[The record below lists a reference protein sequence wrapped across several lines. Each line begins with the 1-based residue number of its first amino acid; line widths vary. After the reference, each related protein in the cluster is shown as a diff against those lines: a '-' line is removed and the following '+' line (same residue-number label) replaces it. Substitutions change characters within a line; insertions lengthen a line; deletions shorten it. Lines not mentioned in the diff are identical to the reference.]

1 MNRKEA
7 AQIISIMQANYPDSF
22 KGKSD
27 DMLVATINLWAKMF
41 EADSANEV
49 TAAVMAHMAADTNR
63 FMPPV
68 GVIKDR
74 LLKLRQP
81 DEMTEQE
88 AWALVAEATKNGIW
102 GAQEEFDKLPPV
114 IQRIVGSPNQLRDWA
129 MMDSDTV
136 QSVVA
141 SNFQRSY
148 KVRAASEREL
158 LAIPSDVR
166 RVMTQIAA
174 GLRTPEL
181 PGKITE
187 GEFEQRRARELEK
200 LAAGMSMPAL
210 ESGE

>member
-27 DMLVATINLWAKMF
+27 EMLMATINLWAKMF

-68 GVIKDR
+68 GVIKER
-74 LLKLRQP
+74 LYKLRQP
-81 DEMTEQE
+81 EEMTEQE
-88 AWALVAEATKNGIW
+88 AWGLVAKALRNGIY

-114 IQRIVGSPNQLRDWA
+114 VQRIVGSPNQLREWA
-129 MMDSDTV
+129 VMDADAV

-148 KVRAASEREL
+148 RVRAQTERET
-158 LAIPSDVR
+158 LALPVSVR
-166 RVMTQIAA
+166 ETMSLIAS
-174 GLRTPEL
+174 
-181 PGKITE
+181 
-187 GEFEQRRARELEK
+187 
-200 LAAGMSMPAL
+200 GMKMPAL
-210 ESGE
+210 ESGERR

>member
-22 KGKSD
+22 KGKTD
-27 DMLVATINLWAKMF
+27 EMMMATITLWAKMF
-41 EADSANEV
+41 DADDANDV

-74 LLKLRQP
+74 LHKLRQP

-88 AWALVAEATKNGIW
+88 AWTLVAKALRNGIY
-102 GAQEEFDKLPPV
+102 GAQAEFDKLPPAV
-114 IQRIVGSPNQLRDWA
+114 QRIVGSPNQLREWA
-129 MMDSDTV
+129 VMDADAV

-148 KVRAASEREL
+148 RVRAKSEREYH
-158 LAIPSDVR
+158 A
-166 RVMTQIAA
+166 
-174 GLRTPEL
+174 L
-181 PGKITE
+181 PGSV
-187 GEFEQRRARELEK
+187 RAVIGDISSRFMLEDGK
-200 LAAGMSMPAL
+200 GVDK
-210 ESGE
+210 